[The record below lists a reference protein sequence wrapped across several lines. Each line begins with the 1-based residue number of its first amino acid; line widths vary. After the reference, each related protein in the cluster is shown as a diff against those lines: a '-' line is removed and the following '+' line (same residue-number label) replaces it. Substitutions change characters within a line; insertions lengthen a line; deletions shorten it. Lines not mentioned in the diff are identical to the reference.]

1 MFARFRLRLN
11 SVSDGSD
18 MADGSPVEHAWAE
31 PKEPEPE
38 PDDLDWDSYSATLDH
53 RLEAEQQSAQ
63 ASEQRCVQLEQVRA
77 GLEEQLEEEMACSGQ
92 LAMQRD
98 RLQAECNSLRLDM
111 DELEAALTSAEQEK
125 QGSNREVRRLLEVLS
140 LKEDAVEKLQR
151 EKEHLAELSQVRP

>member
-1 MFARFRLRLN
+1 MEKRVCVIQTDFHQYRT
-11 SVSDGSD
+11 SI
-18 MADGSPVEHAWAE
+18 
-31 PKEPEPE
+31 
-38 PDDLDWDSYSATLDH
+38 DDIRGNDSAH
-53 RLEAEQQSAQ
+53 EQQSAQ